1 MKRRQSNG
9 QFICNTGENAGFVF
23 QILNC
28 GGETDENGNV
38 DIEMVLQKYIPVALA
53 GRVHVK
59 YYGMAKAGMKV
70 VPSEIPGVGRAFADG
85 DKEEN
90 VMGRIVEGD
99 TFQNV
104 RKVKVMVRRQ

>member
-1 MKRRQSNG
+1 MAVGIHSD
-9 QFICNTGENAGFVF
+9 EYA
-23 QILNC
+23 QII

-85 DKEEN
+85 DKEEMLWAELLK
-90 VMGRIVEGD
+90 VIRSKMY
-99 TFQNV
+99 V
-104 RKVKVMVRRQ
+104 RSRLW